1 MDRTDEGQAVGRRGL
16 IAYLGLRLTCLFL
29 LGVGVAYALGWF
41 EPAH

>member
-1 MDRTDEGQAVGRRGL
+1 
-16 IAYLGLRLTCLFL
+16 LRLTCLFL